1 MKKKYLIFDLDWT
14 LLDEQTKEF
23 FPWVKDFIK
32 KMSQWYTMFVSTRSS
47 DETAREILKNAGVYD
62 NFEVVMWSSV
72 MEKWIKHIEVFEMVS
87 ESDSFDQKAVFIW
100 DWEIDRATAYEAG
113 LPFIKIWKE
122 WIDRLEADSVIDIEE
137 LIKKAK

>member
-1 MKKKYLIFDLDWT
+1 MKKKYLIFDLDGT
-14 LLDEQTKEF
+14 LIDEQTKEL
-23 FPWVKDFIK
+23 FPGVSDFIK

-47 DETAREILKNAGVYD
+47 DEWARERLKNAWIFDY
-62 NFEVVMWSSV
+62 FEVVMWSSV
-72 MEKWIKHIEVFEMVS
+72 MEKWVKHIEVFEMVS

-100 DWEIDRATAYEAG
+100 DWEIDREIAYEGG

-122 WIDRLEADSVIDIEE
+122 WKDRLEADSVLDIEE